1 MAGEGGG
8 KGGQGDNL
16 TTVIE
21 SMGIYDTDLR
31 SRGNSSVNTDTQRLL
46 KILLATLNKAVTGSP
61 PVAPHRGGEGSTGSA
76 TTEPPCSHV
85 DHSKDVEPASRT
97 NYTEVRRVSGG
108 GRGWGVCDG

>member
-108 GRGWGVCDG
+108 GGAGVGGL